1 MTCSRRDVLWI
12 GVAVAGVLSG
22 CLSADEEADLTSPPG
37 TTTDPGRPTA
47 TEPADRAVLEFEAV
61 ALEDEQRDR
70 IEPIRFD
77 ELPDEEQSIV
87 REAMNADRYAVEA
100 PGPEPLQE
108 FTSRVNRH
116 KSRQISAYR
125 EDHSGV
131 DFPQYLDVVF
141 LLQSGQLYA
150 ITLLVGDQVLSM
162 ADFLD
167 RSGA

>member
-1 MTCSRRDVLWI
+1 MIARVRTYSSYRRPLL
-12 GVAVAGVLSG
+12 GAVAGLVGSSG
-22 CLSADEEADLTSPPG
+22 CLSTGNDAGADTPTGPG
-37 TTTDPGRPTA
+37 TLTA
-47 TEPADRAVLEFEAV
+47 TEPADRAVLGFEAV
-61 ALEDEQRDR
+61 TLEDEQRDR

-77 ELPDEEQSIV
+77 ELPDDEQSIV
-87 REAMNADRYAVEA
+87 QEAMNADRYAVDA

-141 LLQSGQLYA
+141 LLRSEQLYA

-167 RSGA
+167 